1 MHQQSCS
8 DRCDFISEGRR
19 GAAPSKKAPRKPMLA
34 YIIRRLLATIPVMGV
49 VALFVFSLLYI
60 APGDPAAVI
69 AGDLATADDIARIH
83 AKLGLD
89 EPFLLRFGNWLWGV
103 LHGDLGVSIF
113 TNLPVTQLVG
123 QRLEPTAAL
132 TITTLI
138 VSIAFAIP
146 LGVVAAWKVGTW
158 IDRGVMVIAVLG
170 FSLPSFVLAYIL
182 ILGFSI
188 ELDWLPVQGYVSIR
202 DGFLPFIAHLILPS
216 IALGLIYGALIAR
229 ITRASMLEVLS
240 QDYIRTA
247 QAKGLAQDAVL
258 VRHALRNA
266 AIPIATV
273 IGIGLALL
281 ISGVI
286 VTETVFAI
294 PGIGRLTVDAILRRD
309 YPIIQGVIL
318 MFSAAYVL
326 VNLAVD
332 ISYTLLDPRVRY

>member
-1 MHQQSCS
+1 M
-8 DRCDFISEGRR
+8 F
-19 GAAPSKKAPRKPMLA
+19 A
-34 YIIRRLLATIPVMGV
+34 YIIRRLVATIPVMGV
-49 VALFVFSLLYI
+49 VAIFVFSLLYI

-69 AGDLATADDIARIH
+69 AGDLATSDDIARIH
-83 AKLGLD
+83 AQLGLD
-89 EPFLLRFGNWLWGV
+89 EPFLWRFGHWLWGV
-103 LHGDLGVSIF
+103 LHGDLGTSIF
-113 TNLPVTQLVG
+113 TNLPVTQLIA
-123 QRLEPTAAL
+123 QRLEPTIAL
-132 TITTLI
+132 TLTTLL
-138 VSIAFAIP
+138 VTIAFAIP
-146 LGVVAAWKVGTW
+146 LGVIAAWKVGTW
-158 IDRGVMVIAVLG
+158 IDRLVMLVAVLG
-170 FSLPSFVLAYIL
+170 FSLPSFVLAYVL
-182 ILGFSI
+182 ILVFSV
-188 ELDWLPVQGYVSIR
+188 ELDLLPVQGYVSIR
-202 DGFLPFIAHLILPS
+202 EGFVPFIQHLILPS

-247 QAKGLAQDAVL
+247 QAKGLASSDVL
-258 VRHALRNA
+258 IRHALKNA
-266 AIPIATV
+266 AVPIATV

-318 MFSAAYVL
+318 LFSAAYVL